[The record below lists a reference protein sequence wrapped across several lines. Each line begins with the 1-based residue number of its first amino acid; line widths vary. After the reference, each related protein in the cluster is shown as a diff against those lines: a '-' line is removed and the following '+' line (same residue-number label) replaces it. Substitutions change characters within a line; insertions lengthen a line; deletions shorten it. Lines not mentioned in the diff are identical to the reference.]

1 MNRSQSS
8 SSATPGAFESALNQ
22 EALLA
27 QPDPG
32 HGMIL
37 DAVERRARDAN
48 LQLDSSNIHSVG
60 NLLSDP
66 TSEARPLQSGFTEHV
81 WIATAILRQIGR
93 GPALVFTTPTDAP
106 GFSHRIRPVLEKM
119 GLRLGF
125 DVIVYGLLEPTLDDF
140 EFGIASSEDEP
151 LFDGDESDELAVP
164 SEAQVD
170 EVWNAVNKVRPGFVA
185 ILRDPNNDPAVPD
198 DVESWLNALP
208 AGVPAIQGTEDW
220 TRRSAA
226 ASRPSHET
234 QVQPA
239 AIIRRPTE
247 SHEIAAQLQRW
258 TAQIVSITGRSG
270 TGRSALISEVAA
282 RLQRSEQPMLLRH
295 LRVPGETAIKS
306 LEMRLRR
313 VVANEAGI
321 PEVIVI
327 DDFDQIAQLETGFQ
341 AEKEFVDHIEQVCA
355 TGTVRFL
362 IVLRDDHLDALAQA
376 NYELAERIDHVRVS
390 ELPRADLEDIVRQQT
405 DLRLSAAGL
414 ELTDDLLDHA
424 LSPSTMPTRLGQPS
438 LAINRIESALARAR
452 LRHSRV
458 LTKDDFVVGPMQT
471 SATSSSIM
479 RTDLRERV
487 RGQEEA
493 IDTIVDAVTPAMLG
507 LKLRPDRPHA
517 VLLFAGPSG
526 VGKTE
531 AAKQLAK
538 AAYGSEQA
546 VVRLDMSEYANEE
559 DARMKLIGA
568 SRIWKGSSTA
578 GLLTSKIIDR
588 PRCVV
593 LLDEFEKAHPNVWN
607 LFLQVFD
614 EGRLTD
620 GWGQVA
626 TFADTIIVMTSNLG
640 AREGSERAAGFG
652 AADGFNVSRQD
663 AAITQALPP
672 ELQNRMTAT
681 VHFAPLSADAI
692 REVAF
697 IELER
702 AFDQFARQGWQI
714 EFDPAVV
721 EWVARAGYDARFGA
735 RHVQRVI
742 ENEVFPLLAAA
753 DDRRVRLCADNS
765 GLLNQF
771 RPGSVA
777 SDGSPTPSAPPLGP

>member
-1 MNRSQSS
+1 M
-8 SSATPGAFESALNQ
+8 
-22 EALLA
+22 A
-27 QPDPG
+27 QPDTG

-37 DAVERRARDAN
+37 DAVERRAHDAN
-48 LQLDSSNIHSVG
+48 LQPDSGSIHTIA
-60 NLLSDP
+60 NLLADP
-66 TSEARPLQSGFTEHV
+66 MSIHTSLEEGFTERV
-81 WIATAILRQIGR
+81 WIATAVMRQMGT
-93 GPALVFTTPTDAP
+93 GPTLVLTTPTEAP
-106 GFSHRIRPVLEKM
+106 RFSHRIRPALEKM

-140 EFGIASSEDEP
+140 EFGIASNEDEP

-170 EVWNAVNKVRPGFVA
+170 EVWNAINKVRPGFVA
-185 ILRDPNNDPAVPD
+185 ILRAPDDDPAIPD
-198 DVESWLNALP
+198 DVKSWLNTLP
-208 AGVPAIQGTEDW
+208 TEVPVMQGLEDW
-220 TRRSAA
+220 TRRSTA
-226 ASRPSHET
+226 ASRPSPEAP
-234 QVQPA
+234 VQPA
-239 AIIRRPTE
+239 AEIRRPAE

-282 RLQRSEQPMLLRH
+282 QLQRSEHPMH
-295 LRVPGETAIKS
+295 LRPFQVPGETAIKS
-306 LEMRLRR
+306 LEQQLRR
-313 VVANEAGI
+313 TVANEAGV

-362 IVLRDDHLDALAQA
+362 IVLRQDHLDALAQA
-376 NYELAERIDHVRVS
+376 NYELAERIVHVRVG
-390 ELPRADLEDIVRQQT
+390 ELPRTDLEDIVRQQT

-414 ELTDDLLDHA
+414 DLTDDLLDLA
-424 LSPSTMPTRLGQPS
+424 LSASTGPTRVGQPN

-452 LRHSRV
+452 LRRGRV
-458 LTKDDFVVGPMQT
+458 LTKDDFVVGPSQT

-493 IDTIVDAVTPAMLG
+493 IDTIVDAVTPAMAG
-507 LKLRPDRPHA
+507 LKLRPNRPHA
-517 VLLFAGPSG
+517 VLLFTGPSG

-538 AAYGSEQA
+538 TAYGSEQA

-578 GLLTSKIIDR
+578 GLLTSKIIAR
-588 PRCVV
+588 PRCLV

-640 AREGSERAAGFG
+640 VREGSERAAGFG
-652 AADGFNVSRQD
+652 AGNSFNVSRQD
-663 AAITQALPP
+663 AAIARALPP

-702 AFDQFARQGWQI
+702 AFDQLARVGWQV
-714 EFDPAVV
+714 EFDPDVV

-735 RHVQRVI
+735 RNVQRVI
-742 ENEVFPLLAAA
+742 ETEVFPLLAAA
-753 DDRRVRLCADNS
+753 EDRRVRLCTGDS
-765 GLLNQF
+765 GLSLVENATCNEMAYQLRF
-771 RPGSVA
+771 
-777 SDGSPTPSAPPLGP
+777 SAGLPERH